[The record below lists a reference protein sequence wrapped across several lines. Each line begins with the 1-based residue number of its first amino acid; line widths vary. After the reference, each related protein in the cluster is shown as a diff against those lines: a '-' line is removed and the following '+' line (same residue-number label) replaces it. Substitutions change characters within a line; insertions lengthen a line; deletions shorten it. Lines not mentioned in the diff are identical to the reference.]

1 MAKITLPTNYRDDI
15 LNPSAD
21 GKRKYIMSYNQD
33 GTVSFEDVTPY
44 EQVGSDYGA
53 GDINTTNEA
62 VNESFDKNKLIKD
75 LDTINALTEE
85 GYAPDALAFKEL
97 NNSLGG
103 CEFSVE
109 SDGAYVTYT
118 IGADT
123 IKKKLGSGGCSIVT
137 INDANVNIYDAKTN
151 TITLKN
157 LNMLAG
163 KNQGHLDYTLI
174 EIADCDFNNINIAIS
189 GNREYIASVQ
199 VYINGQIVTNGVS
212 TSSISISNASIQS
225 LKIVIMASSELSI
238 GTFLFNGTIS

>member
-97 NNSLGG
+97 NESLG
-103 CEFSVE
+103 
-109 SDGAYVTYT
+109 TYYDEDT
-118 IGADT
+118 ETLYIQGGTSNYTYDSETETLYIG
-123 IKKKLGSGGCSIVT
+123 
-137 INDANVNIYDAKTN
+137 
-151 TITLKN
+151 
-157 LNMLAG
+157 
-163 KNQGHLDYTLI
+163 
-174 EIADCDFNNINIAIS
+174 
-189 GNREYIASVQ
+189 
-199 VYINGQIVTNGVS
+199 
-212 TSSISISNASIQS
+212 
-225 LKIVIMASSELSI
+225 
-238 GTFLFNGTIS
+238 

>member
-97 NNSLGG
+97 NESLG
-103 CEFSVE
+103 
-109 SDGAYVTYT
+109 TYYDEET
-118 IGADT
+118 ETLYIQGGTSNYTYDSATQTLYIG
-123 IKKKLGSGGCSIVT
+123 
-137 INDANVNIYDAKTN
+137 
-151 TITLKN
+151 
-157 LNMLAG
+157 
-163 KNQGHLDYTLI
+163 
-174 EIADCDFNNINIAIS
+174 
-189 GNREYIASVQ
+189 
-199 VYINGQIVTNGVS
+199 
-212 TSSISISNASIQS
+212 
-225 LKIVIMASSELSI
+225 
-238 GTFLFNGTIS
+238 